1 MYEFNVEGDAPNKDN
16 WLKVTKFHA
25 LHLALVEQPGIR
37 GVEILAVYEVV
48 DGQLNR
54 SIASKVACLLG
65 PSTRAVHVP
74 LKLYLVFVTPSTFKR
89 RRACARCRTFDFDG
103 GWREA

>member
-1 MYEFNVEGDAPNKDN
+1 MYEFNVEGDAPNKDD

-48 DGQLNR
+48 DGQQD
-54 SIASKVACLLG
+54 I
-65 PSTRAVHVP
+65 
-74 LKLYLVFVTPSTFKR
+74 
-89 RRACARCRTFDFDG
+89 
-103 GWREA
+103 